1 MDLHITTGIQLF
13 YKRYVDDMS
22 MLAKSKGEAI
32 RNCEQIS
39 EKDQDKR
46 IKWEVEFP
54 VMLTVV
60 RHKYSAVTHSLFLSN

>member
-1 MDLHITTGIQLF
+1 
-13 YKRYVDDMS
+13 MS
-22 MLAKSKGEAI
+22 TLAKSKGEAI

-60 RHKYSAVTHSLFLSN
+60 RHKYSAVAHSLFLSN